1 MFDHFVGLGLKGL
14 TFDFT
19 RTLNIKPRTD
29 SVSLMK
35 GSEREEEAATRVVV
49 YKKVFFKIPKNS
61 QENIFVGLSFL
72 INFIEKEAPTRVF
85 SFKFYG
91 GF

>member
-1 MFDHFVGLGLKGL
+1 MGLGLKGL

-35 GSEREEEAATRVVV
+35 GSEREEAATRVVV

-91 GF
+91 SF